1 MKIDPTIKSVAPSP
15 VQEERSRAAKQPAE
29 KASST
34 SAPVSVKLS
43 PLSAQLKQIEAG
55 LETEKAVDSKRVAEV
70 KKAIEDGSFK
80 VDAEKV
86 ADRLIEHTRDFLRAH
101 KQ

>member
-1 MKIDPTIKSVAPSP
+1 MKIDPTIKSIAPSS
-15 VQEERSRAAKQPAE
+15 VQEERTRAARQPE
-29 KASST
+29 DKGSASP
-34 SAPVSVKLS
+34 SASVQLS
-43 PLSAQLKQIEAG
+43 PLSAQLKKIEAG

-80 VDAEKV
+80 IDAEKI
-86 ADRLIEHTRDFLRAH
+86 ADRLIEHTRDFLRAQ